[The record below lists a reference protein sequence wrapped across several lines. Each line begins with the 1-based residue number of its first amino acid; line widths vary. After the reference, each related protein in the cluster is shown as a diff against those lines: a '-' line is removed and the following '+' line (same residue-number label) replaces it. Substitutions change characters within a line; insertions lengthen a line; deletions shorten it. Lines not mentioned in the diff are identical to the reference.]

1 MMQSQRMNLSFLRGN
16 SSACSGEKGW
26 GWHQVPDSTML
37 GLAVFA
43 RAGSSGP
50 TCVQEAQRVGWLPSG
65 QLGSHWEGPLHP
77 EPHPGRVKEGGWA
90 RDHYRQKGTSFRAG
104 SQWLLEML
112 ASEGRPKLLWGLLS
126 LQGLLLLRPLG
137 IQPMW
142 KVHTISGLSLSG
154 KAPAALT

>member
-1 MMQSQRMNLSFLRGN
+1 MG
-16 SSACSGEKGW
+16 
-26 GWHQVPDSTML
+26 T
-37 GLAVFA
+37 
-43 RAGSSGP
+43 
-50 TCVQEAQRVGWLPSG
+50 
-65 QLGSHWEGPLHP
+65 GPL
-77 EPHPGRVKEGGWA
+77 
-90 RDHYRQKGTSFRAG
+90 QKGTGFRAG

-142 KVHTISGLSLSG
+142 KVHTISGLSLPG